1 MGSCFSSSNISEPTR
16 NQAHNL
22 SHPVPNAGFRTMKNP
37 SQNPQ
42 EHSQNSFKK
51 SSSKMNDFQRN
62 NSLTQ
67 RHKPALSEEEQRKAE
82 SLKHKQLGNSYFK
95 NKNYLLASQ
104 EYSKAIEIYNKDSVY
119 YSNRALCFKFL
130 CQFDKVIIDAD
141 MSIKLMPTTYKGF
154 QLKGVALVEL
164 GRMDFQ
170 TSDRINQGIEA
181 LHHSLDIVRT
191 RSDKEV
197 IKEISTKLN
206 KAKKMKWLKEKE
218 ESKQKN
224 TKTLA
229 YLSSLIYKDQ
239 SLSKDQRK
247 DQLALI
253 EEFAHE
259 KNNKNKISEVPEVL
273 CCKITFEMIETPAL
287 SPSGVTYEN
296 NVIIE
301 HINKTG
307 DFDPC
312 TRQPLK
318 LPDLIKNKTLA
329 KAVLQFQE
337 ENPWFY
343 DSGSPDDDYRTIN
356 FN

>member
-1 MGSCFSSSNISEPTR
+1 MGSCLSSSNASENTR
-16 NQAHNL
+16 NQAQNL
-22 SHPVPNAGFRTMKNP
+22 AHPVPNAGFRTMKNP
-37 SQNPQ
+37 SQN
-42 EHSQNSFKK
+42 SQDPSLKK
-51 SSSKMNDFQRN
+51 GSSRMNDFQRN

-67 RHKPALSEEEQRKAE
+67 RGKPALSEEEQRKAE
-82 SLKHKQLGNSYFK
+82 SLKHKQLGNNYFK

-141 MSIKLMPTTYKGF
+141 MSIKLTPTNYKGF
-154 QLKGVALVEL
+154 HLKGVALVEL
-164 GRMDFQ
+164 GRMDFRK
-170 TSDRINQGIEA
+170 SDRINQGIEA
-181 LHHSLDIVRT
+181 LNHSLDIVKKQ
-191 RSDKEV
+191 SDKEV
-197 IKEISTKLN
+197 IKEISSKLN

-218 ESKQKN
+218 EAKQKN
-224 TKTLA
+224 TKTMA
-229 YLSSLIYKDQ
+229 YLNSLISKDQ
-239 SLSKDQRK
+239 SLSKDDKK
-247 DQLALI
+247 DKLALI
-253 EEFAHE
+253 EEFANE
-259 KNNKNKISEVPEVL
+259 KSHKNKISEVPEVL
-273 CCKITFEMIETPAL
+273 CCKITFEMIEIPAL

-318 LPDLIKNKTLA
+318 LPDLIQNKTLT

-337 ENPWFY
+337 ENPWCY
-343 DSGSPDDDYRTIN
+343 DSGSPDEDFRTVN